1 MVLKKPEI
9 AQNEENIQSALKKT
23 TCESHEK
30 FNTSKRILPTIIKF
44 SDIVCIYIKN
54 ISYSNKTP
62 KSTS

>member
-9 AQNEENIQSALKKT
+9 AQNEVNIQSALKKPT
-23 TCESHEK
+23 RDSHEQ

-44 SDIVCIYIKN
+44 SDIVCICIKN
-54 ISYSNKTP
+54 IFYPNKTP